1 MTSLIYVYDISFLV
15 LFTLAVVIFLYTHR
29 KNLKKDGIMYLYRT
43 QVGIRFINYVGEKY
57 KKTLT
62 FLSYLAVI
70 SGYILMI
77 TMIYLF
83 GQIVYIYL
91 FVPKVVQAIR
101 IPPIMPLIPYVD
113 QMFKIDFL
121 PPFYFT
127 YWIVA
132 IAVIAIFH
140 EFSHGIIARRYG
152 VKIKTTGFGFLGPF
166 LAAFVEPDEKQM
178 EKKPK
183 FQQIAILSA
192 GTFTNLILAIL
203 FFLVFSLFFV
213 FAYAPAGALFNTY
226 ASQKVMI
233 SSITAIGGFS
243 IMNHTNAGVIGMIDN
258 NKMPKDLIIGEN
270 NSQLVLTKI
279 MANNK
284 TYFMDSGTLKNQLS
298 QNSDYVILYSDL
310 PAIENGIVGAIIY
323 IDNHKINSQ
332 EDLSNVLKNYAPGDK
347 TKIKTRVDEKI
358 LEYDITLAENPE
370 NKSKAMI
377 GVGYAGVQRKG
388 ILGALY
394 NFFNFF
400 EKQATDYQPRFNADF
415 VIFIKDLIWWL
426 ALINLSVAL
435 MNMLPMGI
443 FDGGRMFMLT
453 IWGITG
459 SKKAGEMAF
468 KLMTYILLGALLL
481 IMLGWVLAM
490 FGVGI

>member
-1 MTSLIYVYDISFLV
+1 MTSLIYLYDISFLV
-15 LFTLAVVIFLYTHR
+15 LFTLGVVIFLYKNR
-29 KNLKKDGIMYLYRT
+29 KNLKKDGIMYLYPT
-43 QVGIRFINYVGEKY
+43 KVGIKFIDYVGEKY
-57 KKTLT
+57 KKTLR

-83 GQIVYIYL
+83 GQIVYVYL
-91 FVPKVVQAIR
+91 FIPKVVQAIR

-127 YWIVA
+127 YWIIA

-140 EFSHGIIARRYG
+140 EFAHGIIAKRYG
-152 VKIKTTGFGFLGPF
+152 IKIKSTGFGFLGPF

-178 EKKPK
+178 QKKTK
-183 FQQIAILSA
+183 FQQIAVLSA
-192 GTFTNLILAIL
+192 GTFTNLVLAFL
-203 FFLVFSLFFV
+203 FFLLFSFFFI
-213 FAYAPAGALFNTY
+213 FAYAPSGALFNTY
-226 ASQKVMI
+226 ASQQVAV
-233 SSITAIGGFS
+233 SSISAIGGLG
-243 IMNHTNAGVIGMIDN
+243 ILNHTNAGIIELIDK
-258 NKMPKDLIIGEN
+258 NKMPNDLVIGEN
-270 NSQLVLTKI
+270 DSQLNLTKI
-279 MANNK
+279 YANNK
-284 TYFMDSGTLKNQLS
+284 TYFMSSEALKNQLS
-298 QNSDYVILYSDL
+298 QNTDVVILYSDL
-310 PAIENGIVGAIIY
+310 PAIRNGIVGAIISV
-323 IDNHKINSQ
+323 DEHKINTQ
-332 EDLSNVLKNYAPGDK
+332 EDLSKVLQSYSPGDN
-347 TKIKTRVDEKI
+347 IVVKTRLDDKI
-358 LEYDITLAENPE
+358 SEYNIKLAQNPE

-377 GVGYAGVQRKG
+377 GVGYSGVQRKG

-400 EKQATDYQPRFNADF
+400 EKQATDYQPKFNPDL

-453 IWGITG
+453 IWAITG
-459 SKKAGEMAF
+459 SKKAGETAF
-468 KLMTYILLGALLL
+468 KVMTYVLIGALLL
-481 IMLGWVLAM
+481 IMFGWVVAI
-490 FGVGI
+490 FA